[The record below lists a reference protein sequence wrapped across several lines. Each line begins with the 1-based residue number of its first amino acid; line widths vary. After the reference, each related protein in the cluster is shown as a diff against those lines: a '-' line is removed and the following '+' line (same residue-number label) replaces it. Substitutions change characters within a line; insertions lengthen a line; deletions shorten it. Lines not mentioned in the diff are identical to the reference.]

1 MKKYLY
7 WNIAILLIT
16 AQKAFCI
23 TDSLSSDLEQ
33 SLKVNPV
40 EPNFMSIIF
49 ALLFVI
55 FLIYITGIIYSKLNL
70 VGAKALK
77 EQLKNYDLSKAIVLS
92 TTQLGQGKNLHVIEL
107 NKSRY
112 LIGATTDSITLI
124 KELGP
129 SKEESQE
136 EIIAETELPIEES
149 TAEIEPD
156 VIVEPEIEE
165 VPEADI
171 DKAIRMLYNKNQEE
185 ELIEE
190 PEEDEFDVHKKYL

>member
-33 SLKVNPV
+33 SLKINQV
-40 EPNFMSIIF
+40 EPNFVTIIF
-49 ALLFVI
+49 ALLFVV

-70 VGAKALK
+70 VGAKAVK

-124 KELGP
+124 KELG
-129 SKEESQE
+129 SLKEEPE
-136 EIIAETELPIEES
+136 EAVIAKTEAGIEES
-149 TAEIEPD
+149 LAEVEPE

-185 ELIEE
+185 EIIEE